1 MLPLCVRFRVL
12 LVYSENEVSTDDMHL
27 NRRGDGCTGA
37 ESVAITFPGISNLQT
52 INFNDEA
59 SSYQ

>member
-1 MLPLCVRFRVL
+1 MRLRVL
-12 LVYSENEVSTDDMHL
+12 LAHSENEVSADDMHL

-37 ESVAITFPGISNLQT
+37 ESRAITFPGVSNLQT

>member
-1 MLPLCVRFRVL
+1 
-12 LVYSENEVSTDDMHL
+12 MHL